1 MVLTGVAYYRS
12 TASGDVGATTETAAL
27 VTFLLGVLVGF
38 GQLLL
43 AGATGIV
50 VAVLLVAKP
59 RLEGFSRALS
69 DEELAAVLELAVIS
83 CIVLPLLPNAPHG
96 PWGVLNPFDIWL
108 VVVLV
113 SGVGFAGFVAMRLL
127 GEQKGLLIAGL
138 VGAAVS
144 STAVTVAMANR
155 SRDTPALARDTATAT
170 ILASSVMCVRV
181 AVFAALAG
189 AGILTRLASVI
200 VAMTIAGLAVAWILS
215 RTRTE
220 LTSHPV
226 GPQIANPFSL
236 WAAATFGLLYA
247 AVLLIVRAAQEYVGP
262 GGVYLAAALSSLVDV
277 DAVTIA
283 FARAGPQAS
292 GWREPAAAVSLALV
306 ANTLVK
312 LAIAVALGERQFRR
326 YVAVGLSV
334 MAGVGTG
341 VAVVQYLQL

>member
-1 MVLTGVAYYRS
+1 
-12 TASGDVGATTETAAL
+12 
-27 VTFLLGVLVGF
+27 
-38 GQLLL
+38 
-43 AGATGIV
+43 
-50 VAVLLVAKP
+50 
-59 RLEGFSRALS
+59 
-69 DEELAAVLELAVIS
+69 
-83 CIVLPLLPNAPHG
+83 
-96 PWGVLNPFDIWL
+96 

-189 AGILTRLASVI
+189 AGILTHLASVI
-200 VAMTIAGLAVAWILS
+200 AAMTVAGLAVAWILS
-215 RTRTE
+215 RTRAE
-220 LTSHPV
+220 GAPGPV
-226 GPQIANPFSL
+226 ASRIANPFSL
-236 WAAATFGLLYA
+236 WAAATFGVLYA

-262 GGVYLAAALSSLVDV
+262 SGVYLAAALSSLVDV

-306 ANTLVK
+306 VNTLVK
-312 LAIAVALGERQFRR
+312 LGIAVALGEREFRR

-334 MAGVGTG
+334 MAVVGTG
-341 VAVVQYLQL
+341 VAAVQYLRL